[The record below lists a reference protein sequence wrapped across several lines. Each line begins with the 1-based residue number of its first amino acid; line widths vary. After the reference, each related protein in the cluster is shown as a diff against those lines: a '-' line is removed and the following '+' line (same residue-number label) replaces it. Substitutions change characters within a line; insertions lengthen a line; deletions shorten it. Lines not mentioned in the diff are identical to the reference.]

1 MFSPEQS
8 HTTTIPPLNSQTGN
22 SVRLKLAKTLIA
34 QGVLEIRRHSAELL
48 TSNSERLREISTDL
62 HRIIVL
68 LEEVR
73 S

>member
-34 QGVLEIRRHSAELL
+34 QGALEIRRHSAELL
-48 TSNSERLREISTDL
+48 NSNSERLREISTDL